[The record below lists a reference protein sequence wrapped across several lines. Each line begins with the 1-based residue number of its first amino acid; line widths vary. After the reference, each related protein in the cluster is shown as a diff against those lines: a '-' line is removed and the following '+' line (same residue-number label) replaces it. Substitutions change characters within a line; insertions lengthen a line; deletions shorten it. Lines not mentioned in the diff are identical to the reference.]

1 MALAKRDEGAKVNSD
16 INVIPMVDVM
26 LVLLI
31 IFMVVTPMLQ
41 KGISVDMAK
50 VNNPEQMPD
59 ADKEDALLVSITR
72 DSKVYFGSEQ
82 IADVDG
88 LTQKVKDRLANKADK
103 RVYVKADMRARFGGV
118 VKVVDSVRAAG
129 VDDLGLLTDQ
139 RKTSTPPPPPPAAGQ
154 KKETTMGMAVG
165 PSGGQTANINVT
177 PLIDVLLVL
186 LIIFMVISPVT
197 PKGLDALVPQPPP
210 PNAPKNVNPDR
221 TIVVQLIDR
230 GPGQEP
236 GVKINNEDA
245 TWDNLQGCLTDI
257 YKQRA
262 EKVMF
267 VKGDDAIPFAN
278 VANVID
284 LAHAAGVDKVGL
296 ITAKI
301 EAGS

>member
-1 MALAKRDEGAKVNSD
+1 
-16 INVIPMVDVM
+16 
-26 LVLLI
+26 
-31 IFMVVTPMLQ
+31 
-41 KGISVDMAK
+41 
-50 VNNPEQMPD
+50 
-59 ADKEDALLVSITR
+59 
-72 DSKVYFGSEQ
+72 
-82 IADVDG
+82 
-88 LTQKVKDRLANKADK
+88 
-103 RVYVKADMRARFGGV
+103 
-118 VKVVDSVRAAG
+118 
-129 VDDLGLLTDQ
+129 
-139 RKTSTPPPPPPAAGQ
+139 
-154 KKETTMGMAVG
+154 MGMNVG
-165 PSGGQTANINVT
+165 TKGGQSANINVT

-210 PNAPKNVNPDR
+210 PNAPKNESPDR

-230 GPGQEP
+230 PGQEP

-245 TWDNLQGCLTDI
+245 TWDNLQGRLTDI

-267 VKGDDAIPFAN
+267 VKGDDAIPFVN

-284 LAHAAGVDKVGL
+284 IAHAAGVDKVGL